1 MILVLKNAR
10 IEKIT
15 PHWPARA
22 DSKARFQLLMQA
34 VEKLLLEHGPSD
46 ITIQMIADEAR
57 MPTATV
63 YHFFPSVD
71 AAMFAQAR
79 VYIERFEKMS
89 AERTAAH
96 ERRSWQ
102 GSWRVG
108 AQRGRE
114 LFTSNVACMRLLLG
128 PDVPR
133 DIQTYDSDF
142 NVRLGRI
149 CAGQFHDYFVTP
161 DIEGLEAICT
171 NAIEISDTFWRMS
184 FERHGTITD
193 AFFDESMRAVVAY
206 LRTYLPEVLT
216 PREA

>member
-1 MILVLKNAR
+1 MILAFKTAR

-15 PHWPARA
+15 PRWPARA

-34 VEKLLLEHGPSD
+34 VEKLLLKHGPSD
-46 ITIQMIADEAR
+46 VTIQMIADEAH

-63 YHFFPSVD
+63 YHFFPSAE

-79 VYIERFEKMS
+79 VYIERFEKLS
-89 AERTAAH
+89 AEGTAPH

-108 AQRGRE
+108 SQRGRE
-114 LFTSNVACMRLLLG
+114 LYTSNVACMRLLLG

-142 NVRLGRI
+142 NERLGRI
-149 CAGQFHDYFVTP
+149 IAAQFHDYFVTP

-193 AFFDESMRAVVAY
+193 ALFDESMRAVVAY
-206 LRTYLPEVLT
+206 LRIYLPEVLT
-216 PREA
+216 PRDA

>member
-1 MILVLKNAR
+1 MTLALKAAR

-34 VEKLLLEHGPSD
+34 IEKLLLEHGPSD

-79 VYIERFEKMS
+79 VYIERFEKLS
-89 AERTAAH
+89 AAGTPAH

-102 GSWRVG
+102 GCWRVG
-108 AQRGRE
+108 SQRARE
-114 LFTSNVACMRLLLG
+114 LYTSNVACMRLLLG

-133 DIQTYDSDF
+133 DIQTYDSEF

-149 CAGQFHDYFVTP
+149 CAGQFHEYFATP
-161 DIEGLEAICT
+161 AIEGLEAICT

-193 AFFDESMRAVVAY
+193 ALFDESMRAVVAY
-206 LRTYLPEVLT
+206 LRIYLPDELV
-216 PREA
+216 PRDV

>member
-1 MILVLKNAR
+1 MTIALKSAR
-10 IEKIT
+10 VEKIT
-15 PHWPARA
+15 PRWPARA

-34 VEKLLLEHGPSD
+34 VETLLTQHGPSD

-63 YHFFPSVD
+63 YHFFPSCE

-79 VYIERFEKMS
+79 VYVERFEKL
-89 AERTAAH
+89 AGEGTAP
-96 ERRSWQ
+96 EDRPSWQ
-102 GSWRVG
+102 HSWRTG

-114 LFTSNVACMRLLLG
+114 LYTANVACMRLLLG
-128 PDVPR
+128 TDVPR

-149 CAGQFHDYFVTP
+149 VAAQFHEYFVMP
-161 DIEGLEAICT
+161 QIAGLEAICT
-171 NAIEISDTFWRMS
+171 NAVEISDAFWRIS
-184 FERHGTITD
+184 FARHGTITD
-193 AFFDESMRAVVAY
+193 AFFDESMRAVIAY

-216 PREA
+216 PRV

>member
-1 MILVLKNAR
+1 MTLALRHAR

-15 PHWPARA
+15 PRWPSRA

-34 VEKLLLEHGPSD
+34 VETLLQQCGPSE
-46 ITIQMIADEAR
+46 ITIQMIADAAH

-63 YHFFPSVD
+63 YHFFPSAD

-79 VYIERFEKMS
+79 AYIERFEKLS
-89 AERTAAH
+89 AEPTPPH
-96 ERRSWQ
+96 DRRSWQ

-108 AQRGRE
+108 AQRGRD
-114 LFTSNVACMRLLLG
+114 LYMANVACMRLLLG

-142 NVRLGRI
+142 NVRLGRAI
-149 CAGQFHDYFVTP
+149 AGQFHDYFVTP

-171 NAIEISDTFWRMS
+171 NAVEISDTFWRMS
-184 FERHGTITD
+184 FERHATIPD
-193 AFFDESMRAVVAY
+193 AFFEESMRAVVGY

-216 PREA
+216 PRDA